1 MKGQLKK
8 VKNRYFFSKKS
19 RFESKLFYG
28 TQPSNNF
35 KNALDV
41 YKNDEL
47 TMKEVKNLFKI
58 GYNHIKPD
66 NNIKLY
72 NKMIKDFI
80 DYYDLK
86 VSKK

>member
-1 MKGQLKK
+1 
-8 VKNRYFFSKKS
+8 
-19 RFESKLFYG
+19 
-28 TQPSNNF
+28 
-35 KNALDV
+35 
-41 YKNDEL
+41 
-47 TMKEVKNLFKI
+47 MKEVKNLFKI